1 MNLILQVF
9 YTLFSSLLLSLAIPN
24 ELLKFGSPFI
34 AFVAI
39 IPYYM
44 AVKRSKNFW
53 IAFLLGFIQTCTTHL
68 LSSYWLA
75 FFKDFAAL
83 TLGASAFGTGCI
95 GALFGALFYL
105 PYYTEKRRNPLNVTS
120 ANEIHLIPKR
130 IFWFAAVYTSYEWV
144 KSSGFLGY
152 PWGTISSCMF
162 RARIF
167 MQLSAITGTYGITFL
182 TVFFSAL
189 IGEGIE
195 LYFKVPNLPA
205 KKRLIDSYRTC
216 AFVWVVFFSLSMF
229 YGLIEYKKTRIPIKQ
244 LTTILVQQ
252 NEDPWL
258 DGSDRQSIL
267 LSQSLTNSR
276 LEELKENDKKADLI
290 VWSEGCLK
298 SAFPDANTKY
308 SNYPKEKPLFEFIR
322 ENQTPLLAGG
332 SFRKKFKSSSPE
344 YYNAAIVFDK
354 NANFRGWYGKNH
366 LVPFAEAIPFMEYP
380 PVRDFMDKVIGI
392 SAGWTPG
399 NQYTFFDIPCQWYD
413 KPLVE
418 TVKNINLNQEFYQQK
433 IEDELPPVTRI
444 STPICYDDAFTDI
457 MRPLWKNGSE
467 VFMNITD
474 DSWSLKKSAEIQHF
488 VIASYRSIE
497 YRTTL
502 VRSTNAGLTAVLD
515 PAGKILCELPL
526 FEAASVTCD
535 IPVYKRKTTTYAR
548 FGNWLPFILNIFLLF
563 SFIFEITGFEETEYV
578 FPEKKILLRKKRA
591 KKTEKKENKKSD
603 KKSENKSKKT
613 AKSDKKSDKKKMS
626 VKKTE
631 KKSDKKTS
639 KKDSKKSK
647 KK

>member
-24 ELLKFGSPFI
+24 ELSKFGSPFI

-548 FGNWLPFILNIFLLF
+548 FGNWLPLILNIFISLCLILELF
-563 SFIFEITGFEETEYV
+563 AFEEREYV

-591 KKTEKKENKKSD
+591 KKTDQKENKKSD
-603 KKSENKSKKT
+603 KKSEKKSKKT

>member
-24 ELLKFGSPFI
+24 ELFKFGSPFI
-34 AFVAI
+34 AFAAV
-39 IPYYM
+39 IPYYL
-44 AVKRSKNFW
+44 AVKKSKNFW
-53 IAFLLGFIQTCTTHL
+53 IAFMLGFIQTCTTHL

-95 GALFGALFYL
+95 GALFGALMYL
-105 PYYTEKRRNPLNVTS
+105 PYYTEKKRNPLNENSILQV
-120 ANEIHLIPKR
+120 NLVPQR
-130 IFWFAAVYTSYEWV
+130 IFWFAAVYTAYEWC

-152 PWGTISSCMF
+152 PWGTISSCMY
-162 RARIF
+162 RAKIF

-205 KKRLIDSYRTC
+205 KKNHIDSYKNT
-216 AFVWVVFFSLSMF
+216 AIFWTVFFVLSLF
-229 YGLIEYKKTRIPIKQ
+229 YGLIEYNKTRTPIKQ
-244 LTTILVQQ
+244 LTTVLVQQ

-267 LSQSLTNSR
+267 LSQELTEKK
-276 LEELKENDKKADLI
+276 LEELKEADKKADLI

-298 SAFPDANTKY
+298 SSFPDANTRY
-308 SNYPKEKPLFEFIR
+308 SHFPKEEPLFDFIKK
-322 ENQTPLLAGG
+322 NQTPFLVGG
-332 SFRKKFKSSSPE
+332 SYKKRYKDNTSEFFNS
-344 YYNAAIVFDK
+344 AIVFDK
-354 NANFRGWYGKNH
+354 DANFRGWYGKNH

-380 PVRDFMDKVIGI
+380 AVRDFMDKVIGI

-399 NQYTFFDIPCQWYD
+399 NQYAFFDIPCQWYN

-418 TVKNINLNQEFYQQK
+418 TVKTFNLNQDYKIQK
-433 IEDELPPVTRI
+433 KEEELPPVTKI

-474 DSWSLKKSAEIQHF
+474 DSWSLKESAEIQHF

-502 VRSTNAGLTAVLD
+502 VRSTNAGLTVVLD
-515 PAGKILCELPL
+515 PAGKVLCELPL
-526 FEAASVTCD
+526 FEAASAACD

-548 FGNWLPFILNIFLLF
+548 FGNWLPFILNLF
-563 SFIFEITGFEETEYV
+563 IVYGLILEISGFETREYV
-578 FPEKKILLRKKRA
+578 FPEKKIPLRKKHSKKSDKKDT
-591 KKTEKKENKKSD
+591 KKTDKKSD
-603 KKSENKSKKT
+603 KKSKKSKKIT
-613 AKSDKKSDKKKMS
+613 KSEKKSDKKK
-626 VKKTE
+626 KK
-631 KKSDKKTS
+631 
-639 KKDSKKSK
+639 
-647 KK
+647 